1 MPKAGLCTGLGAN
14 LGRKKGRSTVLW
26 CHWYI
31 RFGPLVKG
39 SSKSLRKV
47 LPHFPKLNETT
58 PSKWSNLGRIIREA
72 PRQGEIKWG
81 GRGQAPHFL
90 PCQKYNLSNPQRNL
104 IVLHSHFPLSWPLI
118 SCSGYRSIWVRFKQ
132 PGNNCRVSIF
142 IVLVLK
148 DLEILFPALIQR
160 TELLRFWRLRSIET
174 LDQAGLVQPG
184 RRMAAYFMQQ
194 ALPRTSQGHTYTA
207 RHYPFI
213 GEILS
218 CSLQIYYRYAYSKL
232 SKQKGVGMLKF
243 CRSA

>member
-14 LGRKKGRSTVLW
+14 LGRKQGRSTVLW

-39 SSKSLRKV
+39 SSRSLRKI
-47 LPHFPKLNETT
+47 LSHFPKLNETT

-72 PRQGEIKWG
+72 PRQGEIKRG

-90 PCQKYNLSNPQRNL
+90 PCQKHNLSNLQRNL

-132 PGNNCRVSIF
+132 PGNNCRASIF

-160 TELLRFWRLRSIET
+160 IKLLRFWRLRSIEM
-174 LDQAGLVQPG
+174 LEQAGPVQPG
-184 RRMAAYFMQQ
+184 RRMAAYFTQQ
-194 ALPRTSQGHTYTA
+194 VLPRTSQGHTCTA
-207 RHYPFI
+207 RH
-213 GEILS
+213 
-218 CSLQIYYRYAYSKL
+218 
-232 SKQKGVGMLKF
+232 
-243 CRSA
+243 